1 MRIGNEAFQGPN
13 YGLVPS
19 GTLED
24 ELHPKFAPHPNTME
38 KDFHTQPYS
47 HCLQTPRGYKLPEA
61 LRLPA
66 PAQGW
71 PWKKIA
77 GTSHGSK
84 AQRNCDMSAQTRKRD
99 PRAPGEALR
108 MFAVPRYVES

>member
-1 MRIGNEAFQGPN
+1 MRPFKVPTMAWSLGELWRMSYTPN
-13 YGLVPS
+13 LPP
-19 GTLED
+19 T
-24 ELHPKFAPHPNTME
+24 PTQ
-38 KDFHTQPYS
+38 DFHTRPYS

-77 GTSHGSK
+77 GRSHGSK